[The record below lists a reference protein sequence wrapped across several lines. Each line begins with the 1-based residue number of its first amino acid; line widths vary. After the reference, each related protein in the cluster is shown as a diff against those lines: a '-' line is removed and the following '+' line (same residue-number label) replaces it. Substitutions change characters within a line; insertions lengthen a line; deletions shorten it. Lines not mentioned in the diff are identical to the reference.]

1 MSKWELLAAMQALAI
16 YIIIRLDD
24 GETEYNGFDS
34 LLIAAVTVSLGN
46 TLRSVD
52 LVLIL

>member
-1 MSKWELLAAMQALAI
+1 MQALAI

-34 LLIAAVTVSLGN
+34 LLIAAVAVSIRR
-46 TLRSVD
+46 TSRSID
-52 LVLIL
+52 MVLMI